1 MPPHQ
6 AAVADDDSEQDLDK
20 AQKPRLVEIFRRIA
34 DVYRVQNTPTPEQGK
49 LLRDME
55 RCRTA
60 ALGGHL
66 YACDQCGSEVPLY
79 NSCGNRSC
87 PNCQMIEQ
95 ARWIK
100 ARTARILPVGHH
112 HVVFTLPS
120 QLRPLALRF
129 PKQIYGL
136 LLKTGGEVLI
146 NLGLERHKAR
156 LGATLVLHTWDRKL
170 LPHPHVHCVVTGGGL
185 SPDGKSWVDFSK
197 FLFAVNHIKAAF
209 RARFLAGLD
218 RLRDSG
224 EMPLEKDA
232 LADAKAWKRLFI
244 SLPKW
249 TKWVVYTEAPFDRS
263 THVLQ
268 YLGRY
273 THRIGLS
280 DQRLVSASEKS
291 VTFRTKDGL
300 TETVTPMELLKR
312 FLRHVLPKGLNKIRH
327 VGLYA
332 AANVRGPLAQARALL
347 GDGDRE
353 TDNAELPQVDVEH
366 SETWDEL
373 VKELIGIDPLACQ
386 SCGLGRLLLIAS
398 VMAPRSRAPPEL
410 A

>member
-1 MPPHQ
+1 MPPQQ
-6 AAVADDDSEQDLDK
+6 AAAVTDGGEHDLDK
-20 AQKPRLVEIFRRIA
+20 AQKPRLVGIFRRIA
-34 DVYRVQNTPTPEQGK
+34 DTYRAQNKLTPEQGK
-49 LLRDME
+49 LLHDME

-66 YACDQCGSEVPLY
+66 YACDHCGSEVPLY

-112 HVVFTLPS
+112 HVVFTLPR
-120 QLRPLALRF
+120 QLRTLSLRF

-136 LLKTGGEVLI
+136 LLKTAGEVL
-146 NLGLERHKAR
+146 LGLGLQRHKAR

-185 SPDGKSWVDFSK
+185 SLDGRSWVDFSK
-197 FLFAVNHIKAAF
+197 FLFAVNHLKAAF
-209 RARFLAGLD
+209 RAVLLAGLN

-224 EMPLEKDA
+224 GMPLDKDA
-232 LADAKAWKRLFI
+232 IADARAWKRLFI
-244 SLPKW
+244 SLPKVN
-249 TKWVVYTEAPFDRS
+249 KWVVYTEAPFDRS

-280 DQRLVSASEKS
+280 DQRLVSVCENS

-300 TETVTPMELLKR
+300 TETVTPMELLQR

-347 GDGDRE
+347 GDGDRTPQE
-353 TDNAELPQVDVEH
+353 AELPPTEAVAP
-366 SETWDEL
+366 ETWDEL
-373 VKELIGIDPLACQ
+373 VQELIGIDPLACVA
-386 SCGLGRLLLIAS
+386 CGLGRLVLIAS
-398 VMAPRSRAPPEL
+398 VMAPRSRAPPE
-410 A
+410 AV